1 MNKFFIHV
9 ITLAFIASSLAV
21 PILSPDDQKL
31 NSIVISEIDFTTE
44 HPLIIVDAEISVEP
58 EKTFHELIERYDE
71 VYMKTS
77 DENQNVRKRN
87 SQITEENVE
96 EGGKSLI
103 EKIEIEDPD
112 VKKEFE
118 IEISN
123 AMQNHQI
130 ATDEETTETAQIADT
145 EYDPNYARKIPENA
159 TKLTIHEKEHIQ
171 ASLVEQLVHHGD
183 HNQSH
188 EHTTVLPDDVFTHH
202 ELVINPDIVGVLEH
216 INYESE
222 GEMKAHEHTTVINS
236 IDMDIDPIE
245 IIPKDRHRTSRV
257 EVETTT
263 SLYIDLNDKG
273 RSLLES
279 TGDNDQPEMQSRSDV
294 VPNVVSTT
302 DNNDKFAG
310 TFRKGLEFKKLLLEV
325 GRFQLSFKLKLEIK

>member
-1 MNKFFIHV
+1 MKISTQL
-9 ITLAFIASSLAV
+9 IALTLIATSLAI

-44 HPLIIVDAEISVEP
+44 HPLLIVDAEISVEP
-58 EKTFHELIERYDE
+58 EKSFHELIERYDE
-71 VYMKTS
+71 MYLKTT
-77 DENQNVRKRN
+77 DDNQNVRKRN
-87 SQITEENVE
+87 SQNPVDESVE

-103 EKIEIEDPD
+103 EKIEIDPD

-130 ATDEETTETAQIADT
+130 TSEEETTENAQIVDT

-171 ASLVEQLVHHGD
+171 AHLVEQLVHFGD
-183 HNQSH
+183 GHD
-188 EHTTVLPDDVFTHH
+188 HTTVLPDEVFTHH
-202 ELVINPDIVGVLEH
+202 EMVINPDIVEVLEH
-216 INYESE
+216 INFESE
-222 GEMKAHEHTTVINS
+222 TEMKAHEHTTVINVV
-236 IDMDIDPIE
+236 DMDFDPIE
-245 IIPKDRHRTSRV
+245 IIPKDRHRETTRV

-263 SLYIDLNDKG
+263 IVNDKG
-273 RSLLES
+273 RSLIE
-279 TGDNDQPEMQSRSDV
+279 TNDNDQVMMGRSDMSEV
-294 VPNVVSTT
+294 KAEKRADVGPTA

-310 TFRKGLEFKKLLLEV
+310 TLIKGFEFKKVLIEI
-325 GRFQLSFKLKLEIK
+325 GRYQLSLKLKLEIK